1 MTKSSQGVL
10 IADTS
15 GLVSLFIPN
24 DQNHQV
30 AVEAAE
36 KLRNE
41 AKDILIPSAIF
52 VEFLNILGRKAS
64 HSAALAAASELTSP
78 FLILSE
84 PQDNTHALKKFAKLP
99 ESVSFTDC
107 LVMAAADEYYTPDIF
122 GFDKQKEIIKIISS
136 TDEKLQAYADQ
147 QYGLVHDHFKR
158 LLQERYRHGRTDVR
172 VIYSIGE
179 QVEEITSADDLQ
191 KLGAEA
197 PFALRKV
204 AWFRPISL
212 IPRCAH

>member
-1 MTKSSQGVL
+1 MTKSSQGVI

-15 GLVSLFIPN
+15 GLVSLFSPD

-30 AVEAAE
+30 AVEAAK

-41 AKDILIPSAIF
+41 PKDILIPSAVF
-52 VEFLNILGRKAS
+52 VEFLNVLGRKAS
-64 HSAALAAASELTSP
+64 HSVALDAASELTPP

-122 GFDKQKEIIKIISS
+122 GFDKQFEDAGYHRLTPS
-136 TDEKLQAYADQ
+136 TDWK
-147 QYGLVHDHFKR
+147 
-158 LLQERYRHGRTDVR
+158 
-172 VIYSIGE
+172 
-179 QVEEITSADDLQ
+179 
-191 KLGAEA
+191 
-197 PFALRKV
+197 
-204 AWFRPISL
+204 
-212 IPRCAH
+212 